1 MLGKDVYKCWYKEN
15 NKWCKWIKPTLFVDL
30 DNQILKDIV
39 DYEIPHI
46 YYVDK
51 LRDDTAIIIDEDGD
65 KTIKEGIALI
75 NFGYILVPL
84 FNSPYPLPNSKSLV
98 SNLSI
103 ATLLIWGGT
112 ILKDKTVSDFAPPVF
127 LLDKNRLN
135 RYHKDKSIFDN
146 SYDIYS
152 QDLPSSN
159 YFKNNGIK
167 NIILKSDKIN
177 PDLNEILNKYRKNG
191 LNILYTNGYETPK
204 KAKLKKV
211 LKKHNIDDED
221 FW

>member
-1 MLGKDVYKCWYKEN
+1 MLGKDIYKCWYKEN

-30 DNQILKDIV
+30 DNQILKNVV

-46 YYVDK
+46 YYIDK

-65 KTIKEGIALI
+65 SSIKEGLALM
-75 NFGYILVPL
+75 NFGYVLVPL

-204 KAKLKKV
+204 KAKLKKA

>member
-1 MLGKDVYKCWYKEN
+1 MLGKDIYKCWYKEN

-30 DNQILKDIV
+30 DNQILKDVV

-46 YYVDK
+46 YYIDK

-65 KTIKEGIALI
+65 TSIKEGLALM
-75 NFGYILVPL
+75 NFGYVLVPL

-112 ILKDKTVSDFAPPVF
+112 ILKDKTVSDVAPPVF

-159 YFKNNGIK
+159 YFKNNCIK

-204 KAKLKKV
+204 KAKLKKA

>member
-51 LRDDTAIIIDEDGD
+51 LSKDTAIIIDEDGD
-65 KTIKEGIALI
+65 TSIKEGIALI

-112 ILKDKTVSDFAPPVF
+112 ILKDKTVSDVAPPVF

-204 KAKLKKV
+204 KAKLKKA

>member
-1 MLGKDVYKCWYKEN
+1 MLGKDIYKCWYKEN

-30 DNQILKDIV
+30 DNQILKNVV

-46 YYVDK
+46 YYIDK

-65 KTIKEGIALI
+65 TSIKEGLALM

-112 ILKDKTVSDFAPPVF
+112 ILKDKTVSDVAPPVF

-152 QDLPSSN
+152 QDLQSSN
-159 YFKNNGIK
+159 YFKNIGI
-167 NIILKSDKIN
+167 
-177 PDLNEILNKYRKNG
+177 
-191 LNILYTNGYETPK
+191 
-204 KAKLKKV
+204 
-211 LKKHNIDDED
+211 
-221 FW
+221 

>member
-1 MLGKDVYKCWYKEN
+1 MLGKDIYKCWYKEN
-15 NKWCKWIKPTLFVDL
+15 NKWCKWIKPTLFIDL
-30 DNQILKDIV
+30 DNQILKDVV

-46 YYVDK
+46 YYIDK

-65 KTIKEGIALI
+65 SSIKEGLALM

-112 ILKDKTVSDFAPPVF
+112 ILKDKTVSDVAPPVF

-204 KAKLKKV
+204 KAKLKKA

>member
-1 MLGKDVYKCWYKEN
+1 MLGKDIYKCWYKEN

-30 DNQILKDIV
+30 DNQILKDVV

-46 YYVDK
+46 YYIDK

-65 KTIKEGIALI
+65 TSIKEGLALM

-112 ILKDKTVSDFAPPVF
+112 ILKDKTVSDVAPPVF

-204 KAKLKKV
+204 KAKLKKA

>member
-1 MLGKDVYKCWYKEN
+1 MLGKDIYKCWYKEN

-30 DNQILKDIV
+30 DNQILKDVV

-46 YYVDK
+46 YYIDK

-65 KTIKEGIALI
+65 TSIKEGLALM
-75 NFGYILVPL
+75 NFGYVLVPL

-177 PDLNEILNKYRKNG
+177 PDLNEILNKYRKNA

-204 KAKLKKV
+204 KAKLKKA

-221 FW
+221 F

>member
-1 MLGKDVYKCWYKEN
+1 MLGKDIYKCWYKEN

-30 DNQILKDIV
+30 DNQILKNVV

-46 YYVDK
+46 YYIDK

-65 KTIKEGIALI
+65 SSIKEGLALM
-75 NFGYILVPL
+75 NFGYVLVPL

-112 ILKDKTVSDFAPPVF
+112 ILKDKTVSDVAPPVF

-204 KAKLKKV
+204 KAKLKKA

>member
-1 MLGKDVYKCWYKEN
+1 MLGKDIYKCWYKEN
-15 NKWCKWIKPTLFVDL
+15 NKWCKWIKPTLFIDL
-30 DNQILKDIV
+30 DNQILKDVV

-46 YYVDK
+46 YYIDK

-65 KTIKEGIALI
+65 TSIKEGLALM
-75 NFGYILVPL
+75 NFGYVLVPL

-112 ILKDKTVSDFAPPVF
+112 ILKDKTVSDVAPPVF

-135 RYHKDKSIFDN
+135 RYRKDKSIFDN

-204 KAKLKKV
+204 KAKLKKA

>member
-1 MLGKDVYKCWYKEN
+1 MLGKDIYKCWYKEN

-30 DNQILKDIV
+30 DNQILKDVV
-39 DYEIPHI
+39 DYEIPYI
-46 YYVDK
+46 YYIDK

-65 KTIKEGIALI
+65 TSIKEGLALM

-204 KAKLKKV
+204 KAKLKKA

>member
-1 MLGKDVYKCWYKEN
+1 MLGKDIYKCWYKEN

-30 DNQILKDIV
+30 DNQILKNVV

-46 YYVDK
+46 YYIDK

-65 KTIKEGIALI
+65 TSIKEGLALM
-75 NFGYILVPL
+75 NFGYVLVPL

-112 ILKDKTVSDFAPPVF
+112 ILKDKTVSDVAPPVF

-204 KAKLKKV
+204 KAKLKKA

>member
-30 DNQILKDIV
+30 DNQILKDVV

-46 YYVDK
+46 YYIDK

-65 KTIKEGIALI
+65 TSIKEGLALM

>member
-46 YYVDK
+46 FYVDK
-51 LRDDTAIIIDEDGD
+51 LRSDTAIIIDEDGD

-75 NFGYILVPL
+75 NFGYTLVPL
-84 FNSPYPLPNSKSLV
+84 FNSPYPLPKSRSLV
-98 SNLSI
+98 NNSSI
-103 ATLLIWGGT
+103 AALLIWGAA
-112 ILKDKTVSDFAPPVF
+112 ILKDKDVVDDAPPVF
-127 LLDKNRLN
+127 LLNSNRLN
-135 RYHKDKSIFDN
+135 RYRKDKSLFDN

-152 QDLPSSN
+152 QDLPTSN

-167 NIILKSDKIN
+167 NIIVKSDKIN
-177 PDLNEILNKYRKNG
+177 PHLNEILNKYRKNG
-191 LNILYTNGYETPK
+191 INILYTNGFELPK

-211 LKKHNIDDED
+211 PKKHNIDDED

>member
-1 MLGKDVYKCWYKEN
+1 MLGKDIYKCWYKEN

-30 DNQILKDIV
+30 DNQILKNVV

-46 YYVDK
+46 YYIDK

-65 KTIKEGIALI
+65 SSIKEGLALM

-112 ILKDKTVSDFAPPVF
+112 ILKDKTVSDVAPPVF

-204 KAKLKKV
+204 KAKLKKA

>member
-46 YYVDK
+46 FYVDK
-51 LRDDTAIIIDEDGD
+51 LRSDTAIIIDEDGD

-135 RYHKDKSIFDN
+135 RYRKDKSLFDN

-152 QDLPSSN
+152 QDLPTSN

-167 NIILKSDKIN
+167 NIIVKSDKIN

-191 LNILYTNGYETPK
+191 INILYTNGFELPK

-211 LKKHNIDDED
+211 PKKHNIDDED

>member
-1 MLGKDVYKCWYKEN
+1 MLGKDIYKCWYKEN

-30 DNQILKDIV
+30 DNQILKDVV

-46 YYVDK
+46 YYIDK

-65 KTIKEGIALI
+65 TSIKEGLALM

-112 ILKDKTVSDFAPPVF
+112 ILKDKTVSDVAPPVF

-204 KAKLKKV
+204 KAKLKKA
-211 LKKHNIDDED
+211 LKKHNTDDED

>member
-1 MLGKDVYKCWYKEN
+1 MLGKDIYKCWYKEN

-30 DNQILKDIV
+30 DNQILKDVV

-46 YYVDK
+46 YYIDK

-65 KTIKEGIALI
+65 TSIKEGLALM
-75 NFGYILVPL
+75 NFGYVLVPL

-112 ILKDKTVSDFAPPVF
+112 ILKDKTVSDVAPPVF

-204 KAKLKKV
+204 KAKLKKA

>member
-1 MLGKDVYKCWYKEN
+1 MLGKDIYKCWYKEN

-30 DNQILKDIV
+30 DNQILKDVV

-46 YYVDK
+46 YYIDK

-65 KTIKEGIALI
+65 SSIKEGLALM

-112 ILKDKTVSDFAPPVF
+112 ILKDKTVSDVAPPVF

-204 KAKLKKV
+204 KAKLKKA

>member
-1 MLGKDVYKCWYKEN
+1 MLGKDIYKCWYKEN
-15 NKWCKWIKPTLFVDL
+15 NKWCKWIKPTLFIDL
-30 DNQILKDIV
+30 DNQILKDVV

-46 YYVDK
+46 YYIDK

-65 KTIKEGIALI
+65 TSIKEGLALM

-112 ILKDKTVSDFAPPVF
+112 ILKDKTVSDVAPPVF

-204 KAKLKKV
+204 KAKLKKA

>member
-51 LRDDTAIIIDEDGD
+51 LRSDTAIIIDEDGD

-135 RYHKDKSIFDN
+135 RYRKDKSLFDN

-152 QDLPSSN
+152 QDLPTSN

-167 NIILKSDKIN
+167 NIIVKSDKIN

>member
-1 MLGKDVYKCWYKEN
+1 MLGKDIYKCWYKEN
-15 NKWCKWIKPTLFVDL
+15 NKWCKWIKPTLFIDL
-30 DNQILKDIV
+30 DNQILKDVV

-46 YYVDK
+46 YYIDK

-65 KTIKEGIALI
+65 TSIKEGLALM

-204 KAKLKKV
+204 KAKLKKA

>member
-1 MLGKDVYKCWYKEN
+1 MLGKDIYKCWYKEN
-15 NKWCKWIKPTLFVDL
+15 NKWCKWIKPTLFIDL
-30 DNQILKDIV
+30 DNQILKDVV

-46 YYVDK
+46 YYIDK

-65 KTIKEGIALI
+65 TSIKEGLALM
-75 NFGYILVPL
+75 NFGYVLVPL

-112 ILKDKTVSDFAPPVF
+112 ILKDKTVSDVAPPVF

-204 KAKLKKV
+204 KAKLKKA

>member
-1 MLGKDVYKCWYKEN
+1 MLGKDIYKCWYKEN

-30 DNQILKDIV
+30 DNQILKDVV

-46 YYVDK
+46 YYIDK

-65 KTIKEGIALI
+65 TSIKEGLALM

-204 KAKLKKV
+204 KAKLKKA

>member
-1 MLGKDVYKCWYKEN
+1 MLGKDIYKCWYKEN

-30 DNQILKDIV
+30 DNQILKDVV

-46 YYVDK
+46 YYIDK

-65 KTIKEGIALI
+65 TSIKEGLALM
-75 NFGYILVPL
+75 NFGYVLVPL

-204 KAKLKKV
+204 KAKLKKA